1 LHTVHVGGVQSPVL
15 KVIIMAKSK
24 MFRLDTTRRYNGSI
38 YLPGEYTADQIP
50 EAVQLAA
57 DSVNE
62 IGEDDLPVS
71 AEGLASGASV
81 DQPERA
87 TVAVDDSGAPVLDN
101 GGVVAPT
108 NADGTSA
115 APSADST
122 DQAPGRA
129 TGNKRS

>member
-1 LHTVHVGGVQSPVL
+1 
-15 KVIIMAKSK
+15 
-24 MFRLDTTRRYNGSI
+24 
-38 YLPGEYTADQIP
+38 
-50 EAVQLAA
+50 VQLAA